1 MDNGLDNP
9 ILHMRPPLHPLSIVY
24 LLIVHHEICTVS
36 RHMSAQRHIE
46 INHLNKILVLKYFAA
61 VTKTN
66 IQALKTWFY
75 TSCMR
80 GNKGK

>member
-36 RHMSAQRHIE
+36 QHVGTETQM
-46 INHLNKILVLKYFAA
+46 NHLNKILVLMYFAA
-61 VTKTN
+61 ITKTN
-66 IQALKTWFY
+66 I
-75 TSCMR
+75 
-80 GNKGK
+80 